1 MPFGVLM
8 SFQVLGTAHT
18 GITVVDL
25 ERSLSFWRDV
35 LGLKVV
41 MRDEVAGEALEEI
54 TGVRGGAMSFAI
66 LEVPGGGGQIELLEY
81 TEPADRQH
89 LRPRPFDARC
99 VVRGRHRGC
108 AAGLRCSWMAR
119 PRGAADQAGGPGQG
133 DNLPVYERPGRHHR
147 GTRPSRLLRS
157 FPPLR
162 KDPPW

>member
-1 MPFGVLM
+1 M

-89 LRPRPFDARC
+89 LRPRPFDVGSMHVALFVDDIEAVPRD
-99 VVRGRHRGC
+99 C
-108 AAGLRCSWMAR
+108 AAAGWRGHGA
-119 PRGAADQAGGPGQG
+119 PRIRQEGPAKGIIFQYTSDPDGTIVELVQAA
-133 DNLPVYERPGRHHR
+133 
-147 GTRPSRLLRS
+147 S
-157 FPPLR
+157 
-162 KDPPW
+162 

>member
-1 MPFGVLM
+1 M

-41 MRDEVAGEALEEI
+41 LRDDVAGKALEEI

-81 TEPADRQH
+81 TQPADRQH
-89 LRPRPFDARC
+89 LRPRPFDVGSMHVALFVDDIEAVLRD
-99 VVRGRHRGC
+99 C
-108 AAGLRCSWMAR
+108 AAAGWRSHGT
-119 PRGAADQAGGPGQG
+119 PRVRQEGPAKGMTFLYMSDPDGTIVELVQAA
-133 DNLPVYERPGRHHR
+133 
-147 GTRPSRLLRS
+147 S
-157 FPPLR
+157 
-162 KDPPW
+162 